1 MNARRHLILVG
12 LLLLAC
18 GFGVARGAED
28 WDKLR
33 ERMVQYQLA
42 GRDITDAATLTA
54 MRTVPRHLFVPED
67 NRTAAYG
74 DFPLPIGH
82 GQTISQPYIVAYMT
96 QALRLKRGDKTL
108 EVGTGSGYQ
117 AAVLAEVTRT
127 NVYTIEIVEPLAV
140 SAAKLLKQLG
150 YDKVVVKAG
159 DGYLGWPDQA
169 PFDAIIVTAGAE
181 HVPPPLVKQLKPG
194 ARMIIPVGGQWGVQ
208 YLTIV
213 EKLANGTVRTTQD
226 IPVRFVPLTGKQG
239 K

>member
-1 MNARRHLILVG
+1 MLG
-12 LLLLAC
+12 LAVLAC
-18 GFGVARGAED
+18 GSGAARGAED
-28 WDKLR
+28 WDKQR

-42 GRDITDAATLTA
+42 GRDITDAAVLRA
-54 MRTVPRHLFVPED
+54 MRTVPRHLFVPEAG
-67 NRTAAYG
+67 RSEAYG

-96 QALRLKRGDKTL
+96 QALRLKPGAKTL

-140 SAAKLLKQLG
+140 SAAKLLKRLG
-150 YDKVVVKAG
+150 YDKVVVKQG

-194 ARMIIPVGGQWGVQ
+194 ARMIIPVGGQWAVQ
-208 YLTIV
+208 YLTII
-213 EKLANGTVRTTQD
+213 EKQPDGTVRTTQD